1 MSAFFTS
8 GHAIDLILAIV
19 GIEVLV
25 LLTRQRWSG
34 RGLRPLDLLGQLLS
48 GALLL
53 LAVRC
58 ALTGADYRFTAALLL
73 ASFPAHLFDLAR
85 RSGFRFTLAENRRS
99 RGRA

>member
-8 GHAIDLILAIV
+8 GRAIDLILAIV

-25 LLTRQRWSG
+25 LLARHRWSG
-34 RGLRPLDLLGQLLS
+34 RGIPPLDLIGQLLA

-58 ALTGADYRFTAALLL
+58 ALTGADYRWTAALLI
-73 ASFPAHLFDLAR
+73 ASLPAHLFDLAR
-85 RSGFRFTLAENRRS
+85 RSRHPL
-99 RGRA
+99 